1 MRCCL
6 RAAAPDGRPVLPD
19 STGEDA
25 LLSVCLRREKACH
38 RRLRSAIFQAILTL
52 IELGNAYNIL
62 LSMRIVLYLDQ
73 CRTQS

>member
-6 RAAAPDGRPVLPD
+6 RAAAPDGRPVLP
-19 STGEDA
+19 TGEDA

-52 IELGNAYNIL
+52 IELGNAYN
-62 LSMRIVLYLDQ
+62 
-73 CRTQS
+73 